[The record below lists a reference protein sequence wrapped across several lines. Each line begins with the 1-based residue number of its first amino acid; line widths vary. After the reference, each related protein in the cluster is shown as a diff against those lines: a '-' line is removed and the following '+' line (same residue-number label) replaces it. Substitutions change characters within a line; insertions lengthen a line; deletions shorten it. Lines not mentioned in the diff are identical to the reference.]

1 MVLDLF
7 WQRMVMVLPARLST
21 KYGPSYVGE
30 RGGRGASFCTKTC
43 VHFFSS
49 LDTNHFRDGAV
60 LVRVGRMESKR
71 IRRWSLRAAAF
82 DGSVSVKNTPG
93 KRSGDP

>member
-1 MVLDLF
+1 MFFGLF

-30 RGGRGASFCTKTC
+30 RGGRGVSLRTKTC
-43 VHFFSS
+43 VQFFSS
-49 LDTNHFRDGAV
+49 LGTNHFRDGAV
-60 LVRVGRMESKR
+60 LVGVGRMASKR
-71 IRRWSLRAAAF
+71 IRRGSLRAAAF
-82 DGSVSVKNTPG
+82 EGSVSVKNTPG